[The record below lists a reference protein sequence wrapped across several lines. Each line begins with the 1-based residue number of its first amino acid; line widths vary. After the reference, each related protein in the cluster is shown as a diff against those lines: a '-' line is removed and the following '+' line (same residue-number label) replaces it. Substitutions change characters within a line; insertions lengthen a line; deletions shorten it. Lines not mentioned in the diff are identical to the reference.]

1 MNVDPDALRE
11 RLEER
16 VERGRTRAEAAA
28 EVTWLVQL
36 ERAMGIVSEEAGVAA
51 ETVIEDWVAQA
62 DGQDEE
68 LADRYARFLDERVR
82 TKQSEH
88 PPPWDRIDVAWA
100 EWRRQGSDE
109 G

>member
-1 MNVDPDALRE
+1 MNVDRDALHE

-28 EVTWLVQL
+28 EVTWLVEL
-36 ERAMGIVSEEAGVAA
+36 ERAMGIMSEDAGAA
-51 ETVIEDWVAQA
+51 AASVIQDWVAQA

-100 EWRRQGSDE
+100 EWRRQGPAE